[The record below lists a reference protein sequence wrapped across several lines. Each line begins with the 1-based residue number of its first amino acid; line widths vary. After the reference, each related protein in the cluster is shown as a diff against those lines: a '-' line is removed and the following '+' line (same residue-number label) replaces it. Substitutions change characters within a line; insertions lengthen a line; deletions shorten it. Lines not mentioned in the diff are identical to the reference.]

1 LASGGAGHTLDAVRV
16 FGPIQAKLA
25 SAPNDT
31 HEQEANRVADEVMRM
46 PEPGAETSA
55 GPDGP
60 PAGLLQAKRQPS
72 STLTTP
78 PTLEATLAGHE
89 GRGAQ
94 LTKAT
99 RGFFEPRFGHDFGRV
114 RIHADGEAADAAQ
127 RLGAQA
133 FTRGR
138 DIYFAAGRFQPH
150 SAVGQRLVA
159 HELAHVVQQAAIGD
173 RVQRYEAGEHA
184 QLGETQE
191 ELKKAFGPSQYTV
204 AKGDS
209 LASIAKKF
217 GLSVA
222 ELKDANKTSL
232 KTWPA
237 ADGSAKM
244 VEGFAE
250 GATVSIPQKLNEL
263 ANAAIKDT
271 SVKVT
276 VNGVVLD
283 YGVAIAM
290 GDLFES
296 RDQMAKASPK
306 ELKALADL
314 INRERSGGKP
324 VTTEEWEKAT
334 GGRYLELAKKNEAHF
349 APPNPSLVTPSS
361 AGAASPNHKSEWE
374 KQHKSALDTSKSGDK
389 DMALMTNA
397 YGDHFLTDAFSAG
410 HLFNKRDQMELFK
423 GQLKL
428 DPEKLK
434 QATPVEEFDKDS
446 KKFFDEV
453 AKDAFTGSV
462 KTEFSKYETVETFYG
477 VHADI
482 DRESRFSGVLQ
493 GIQIKK
499 PELLA
504 NAVAKGVHDTL
515 NTIPGGVPVENAKG
529 DPPWSLSGDGT
540 LNTETKAI
548 ARKAVAQSQVNVIS
562 AYKSTAALAYSDL
575 YKKVWDYTPRLR
587 PDGAK
592 QVVKAVTSG
601 TDIKSAVL
609 KKSVVQLIKDN
620 YKLIIEKLVIEE
632 KKLQKIK

>member
-1 LASGGAGHTLDAVRV
+1 VGARRTDDHPV
-16 FGPIQAKLA
+16 QAKA
-25 SAPNDT
+25 AAGAPDDIY
-31 HEQEANRVADEVMRM
+31 EQEAHRVADTVMRTSV
-46 PEPGAETSA
+46 PGASA
-55 GPDGP
+55 ALRRDGD
-60 PAGLLQAKRQPS
+60 Q
-72 STLTTP
+72 
-78 PTLEATLAGHE
+78 ATLAGGE
-89 GRGAQ
+89 ARGAP
-94 LTKAT
+94 LPESA

-114 RIHADGEAADAAQ
+114 RIHADGEAAGAAQ
-127 RLGAQA
+127 GLGAHA

-138 DIYFAAGRFQPH
+138 DIYFAAGRYQPD
-150 SAVGQRLVA
+150 SGAGRRLLA
-159 HELAHVVQQAAIGD
+159 HELAHVVQQVTIGD

-184 QLGETQE
+184 LLGETQE
-191 ELKKAFGPSQYTV
+191 ELKKAFAPGHYTV
-204 AKGDS
+204 KKGDT
-209 LASIAKKF
+209 LASIAKES
-217 GLSVA
+217 GLTVA
-222 ELKDANKTSL
+222 EVKDANKDRL
-232 KTWPA
+232 KRWPA
-237 ADGSAKM
+237 ADGSGKT
-244 VEGFAE
+244 VEGFDE
-250 GATVSIPQKLNEL
+250 GETISIPQKLNEL
-263 ANAAIKDT
+263 AEMALKDT
-271 SVKVT
+271 SAKFT

-283 YGVAIAM
+283 YGVSIAM
-290 GDLFES
+290 ADLFES

-306 ELKALADL
+306 ELKELADL
-314 INRERSGGKP
+314 IKREQSGGKP

-349 APPNPSLVTPSS
+349 APPNPSLVTPSA
-361 AGAASPNHKSEWE
+361 AGAGSPNHKSEWE
-374 KQHKSALDTSKSGDK
+374 TQHRSALDASKAGDR

-410 HLFNKRDQMELFK
+410 HLVNKRDLMEQFK

-462 KTEFSKYETVETFYG
+462 KTEFSKYETVETYYG

-482 DRESRFSGVLQ
+482 DRESRFSDVLQ

-515 NTIPGGVPVENAKG
+515 NTIPGGVPVENAKK
-529 DPPWSLSGDGT
+529 DRWELSGDGT
-540 LNTETKAI
+540 LNTKTKEI

-562 AYKSTAALAYSDL
+562 VYKSTAALSYPVL
-575 YKKVWDYTPRLR
+575 YKEVWDYTPQLR
-587 PDGAK
+587 AEGVK
-592 QVVKAVTSG
+592 QVATAVTSG
-601 TDIKSAVL
+601 TDIKSSVL

-620 YKLIIEKLVIEE
+620 YKLIIEKLVTEE